1 MTVRRTLAELL
12 RAADLLAEAAKDP
25 GCFIRALF
33 AEGHPEDALK
43 LWTFNYRITQETH
56 NYTRDFKTLSAA
68 LKGMHGS
75 AGTAL
80 VSRDNGQSF
89 VPLATGTT
97 KVFATAVA
105 GARDQVLLIGE
116 TGARALSLPAVK

>member
-1 MTVRRTLAELL
+1 MGGARLADGTIVLAG
-12 RAADLLAEAAKDP
+12 AAGA
-25 GCFIRALF
+25 
-33 AEGHPEDALK
+33 
-43 LWTFNYRITQETH
+43 
-56 NYTRDFKTLSAA
+56 
-68 LKGMHGS
+68 
-75 AGTAL
+75 AL

-116 TGARALSLPAVK
+116 TGARPLPLPAVK